1 MPLWVLGFQVADCKT
16 WAEYKTEESHF
27 EMAVSHPGDLF
38 TDQVLSYRPRN
49 SSVPL
54 RTRLL
59 CHLVLVLSQEP
70 YAKGPGKSVTLPPVI
85 GTQTL
90 VVAVGP
96 EVAHDLVHGP
106 FLITV

>member
-1 MPLWVLGFQVADCKT
+1 MWVLGFQVADCET
-16 WAEYKTEESHF
+16 WVEYKTEEKHF
-27 EMAVSHPGDLF
+27 EIAVSYPGGLF
-38 TDQVLSYRPRN
+38 TDQGLSYRPRN

-59 CHLVLVLSQEP
+59 CHLVLVLSPAP
-70 YAKGPGKSVTLPPVI
+70 YAKRPGKSVSLTPVI

-90 VVAVGP
+90 VMTVDP

-106 FLITV
+106 FLVTV